1 MTTVLYELIK
11 YIETASKNDD
21 CTEEVYKK
29 VMEFSQKL
37 HNDIKELKN
46 KVEILANEPRLD
58 MIELLLKEGLSDL
71 EDSQVE
77 SPYIVLGLSQLQKLR
92 NPFD

>member
-11 YIETASKNDD
+11 YIETSSKNDD

>member
-1 MTTVLYELIK
+1 MTTVLYDLIK

-21 CTEEVYKK
+21 CNEEVYKK

-37 HNDIKELKN
+37 HKDIKELKN

>member
-1 MTTVLYELIK
+1 MTTVLYDLIK
-11 YIETASKNDD
+11 FIELSSKNDD
-21 CTEEVYKK
+21 CNEDVYKK

-37 HNDIKELKN
+37 HNEFKDLKN
-46 KVEILANEPRLD
+46 KVEILSNESRLD

-77 SPYIVLGLSQLQKLR
+77 SPYILLGLSQLQKLR